1 MSLHAGVP
9 STSDLRALIQIQKPN
24 RQVDFTNCSLT
35 SPLCSTVIRRR
46 RTFPPATSY
55 RLSLPVVRIEL
66 SRGMYLARTRCQN
79 PLPPSPVSNHHQSP
93 LDRWTTQ
100 SLVSGWRRYGN
111 LLKNPNPSSAG
122 GLQTPPYD
130 DDMAT
135 TYQVPNLTPSYEQH
149 RSYSHSTLP
158 ALSSCSAASQRPP
171 RDMAHMFNSD
181 SLSSYSDTQPIYL
194 PNPQQRSNAGSSTG
208 SNSGLTQRS
217 FVQQYTQQQHQSRQ
231 PPSPRQ
237 QQQQQHQHQYVP
249 QKQQQQYQQ
258 QPQSRQS
265 SSQRPSRATSPSP
278 IKREQEISA
287 RDAALALH
295 SLQVPSCISPKGGS
309 LSDLVAD
316 LTALFWFE
324 TLKTLEQAA
333 TYDALR
339 PGAPVRRIERSAI
352 ACPNFKKWVHNL
364 LSTTQ
369 VTQNVILLSLLYIHR
384 LKVLNPKMHGLP
396 GSEYRLLTV
405 ALMLANKFLDDNT
418 YTNKTWSEVSQL
430 SVNEIHVME
439 VEFLGNMRYSLLVTE
454 KQWEEWLV
462 KLARFREY
470 LEQARQVLSPVNL
483 FPSPN
488 ALPVSALPSPNTVQ
502 HFPSPLQ
509 PTLAGQSPSA
519 SFYAK
524 QSSGQG
530 WPNHT
535 TSQTPIW
542 NPAST
547 PLSRKRSMPEFD
559 HSEPPAK
566 RRTPLKPYASSETL
580 YPTVT
585 APQVLRNHRDFA
597 FAPLPSTNEIA
608 SKQARLSV
616 SNLTLNNAQSS
627 TATTLPGEVYPRVSY
642 APESVISLP
651 PIVLPAPGMASTYL
665 NSTSTAAPIPS
676 VLPTSNSGV
685 SPSTAVPTSTAA
697 YPTSQYALPANRL
710 HSQHSL
716 TSSGAY
722 LGSSPIGE
730 SLVHTPMSN
739 SPSNIYLQQRT
750 SPWRPVRSAETLLHP
765 PPSAFLQQY
774 HLPNPIPP
782 TQLHYQPLGRRNEV
796 RTGIVPEF
804 AMPNSGLTMPGAG
817 RYQESIPAFRQS
829 FSLPLRDLPPT
840 TSAYSQQPRR

>member
-1 MSLHAGVP
+1 
-9 STSDLRALIQIQKPN
+9 
-24 RQVDFTNCSLT
+24 
-35 SPLCSTVIRRR
+35 
-46 RTFPPATSY
+46 
-55 RLSLPVVRIEL
+55 
-66 SRGMYLARTRCQN
+66 MYLARTRCQN
-79 PLPPSPVSNHHQSP
+79 PLPSSSPFSSQHQSP
-93 LDRWTTQ
+93 ADRWTTQ

-111 LLKNPNPSSAG
+111 LIKNSNPSSAG

-130 DDMAT
+130 NDMGT
-135 TYQVPNLTPSYEQH
+135 TYQVPKLTPSYEQH
-149 RSYSHSTLP
+149 RSYTHPTLP
-158 ALSSCSAASQRPP
+158 ALSSCSAVSQRPP
-171 RDMAHMFNSD
+171 RDLAHMFNNSE
-181 SLSSYSDTQPIYL
+181 SLCSYSDTQSLYL
-194 PNPQQRSNAGSSTG
+194 PNPQQWSTAASSTS
-208 SNSGLTQRS
+208 SNSGSAQRGYAQQH
-217 FVQQYTQQQHQSRQ
+217 QQYQQRQHQSRQ
-231 PPSPRQ
+231 QSPPRQ
-237 QQQQQHQHQYVP
+237 QRQQQYVS

-258 QPQSRQS
+258 QHQSRKP
-265 SSQRPSRATSPSP
+265 SSQRPSRPPSPSP
-278 IKREQEISA
+278 IRREQEISK
-287 RDAALALH
+287 RDAAMALH
-295 SLQVPSCISPKGGS
+295 SLQVPACISPKGGS

-324 TLKTLEQAA
+324 TSKVLERAA

-339 PGAPVRRIERSAI
+339 PGAAPVRRIEGPAI

-470 LEQARQVLSPVNL
+470 QERARQVSSPADL
-483 FPSPN
+483 LAPSPN
-488 ALPVSALPSPNTVQ
+488 ALPVSALPSPTTGQ

-530 WPNHT
+530 WPTHAAG
-535 TSQTPIW
+535 QTPIW

-547 PLSRKRSMPEFD
+547 PLTRKRSMPEFD
-559 HSEPPAK
+559 LLEPPAK

-585 APQVLRNHRDFA
+585 VPEALRNSREFA
-597 FAPLPSTNEIA
+597 CAPLPSTSEMA
-608 SKQARLSV
+608 LKQARLSV

-627 TATTLPGEVYPRVSY
+627 TANTLPGEVYSRVSY
-642 APESVISLP
+642 APESMISLP
-651 PIVLPAPGMASTYL
+651 PILLPAPGMAATYV
-665 NSTSTAAPIPS
+665 NSTSAAAPMPS
-676 VLPTSNSGV
+676 ILPTSGSGV
-685 SPSTAVPTSTAA
+685 SPSTVVAASTTAH
-697 YPTSQYALPANRL
+697 PTSQYALSANRL
-710 HSQHSL
+710 QSQHSL

-730 SLVHTPMSN
+730 PLIHTPMSAS

-750 SPWRPVRSAETLLHP
+750 SPYRPVRHAETLLHP

-782 TQLHYQPLGRRNEV
+782 PQLHYQPLGRRNEV

-804 AMPNSGLTMPGAG
+804 AMPNSGLTMAGAG
-817 RYQESIPAFRQS
+817 RYQEPISAFRQS
-829 FSLPLRDLPPT
+829 FSLPLRDIPPA

>member
-1 MSLHAGVP
+1 
-9 STSDLRALIQIQKPN
+9 
-24 RQVDFTNCSLT
+24 
-35 SPLCSTVIRRR
+35 
-46 RTFPPATSY
+46 
-55 RLSLPVVRIEL
+55 
-66 SRGMYLARTRCQN
+66 MYLARTRCQN
-79 PLPPSPVSNHHQSP
+79 PLPSSSPILSHHQSP
-93 LDRWTTQ
+93 VDRWTTQ

-111 LLKNPNPSSAG
+111 LIKNSNSSSAG

-130 DDMAT
+130 DDMGT
-135 TYQVPNLTPSYEQH
+135 TYQVPNLTPSYEQY
-149 RSYSHSTLP
+149 RSYTHSTLP
-158 ALSSCSAASQRPP
+158 ALSSCSAVSQRPP
-171 RDMAHMFNSD
+171 RDLAHMFHSE
-181 SLSSYSDTQPIYL
+181 SLSSYSDTQSIYL
-194 PNPQQRSNAGSSTG
+194 PNPQQRSTAASSTS
-208 SNSGLTQRS
+208 SNTGLAQRGY
-217 FVQQYTQQQHQSRQ
+217 VQQHQQYQQQQHQSRQ
-231 PPSPRQ
+231 PSSPRRQYPQLYVPQHQ
-237 QQQQQHQHQYVP
+237 QQQQQ
-249 QKQQQQYQQ
+249 KQQH
-258 QPQSRQS
+258 QSRQP
-265 SSQRPSRATSPSP
+265 SSQRPSRPPSPSP
-278 IKREQEISA
+278 IRREQEISA
-287 RDAALALH
+287 RDAAMALH
-295 SLQVPSCISPKGGS
+295 SLQVPACISPKGGS

-324 TLKTLEQAA
+324 TSKLLEQAA

-339 PGAPVRRIERSAI
+339 PGAPVRRIEGPAI

-470 LEQARQVLSPVNL
+470 LERARQVPSPADL
-483 FPSPN
+483 LAPSPN
-488 ALPVSALPSPNTVQ
+488 ALPVSALPSPTTVQ

-530 WPNHT
+530 WPTHAAG
-535 TSQTPIW
+535 QTPIW

-559 HSEPPAK
+559 LSEPPAK

-585 APQVLRNHRDFA
+585 APQALRNPREFA
-597 FAPLPSTNEIA
+597 CAPLPSTSDIA

-627 TATTLPGEVYPRVSY
+627 TANTLPGEVYSRVSY
-642 APESVISLP
+642 APESMISLP
-651 PIVLPAPGMASTYL
+651 PILLPAPGMASTYL

-676 VLPTSNSGV
+676 ILPTSGSGV
-685 SPSTAVPTSTAA
+685 LPSTVVAASTTAH
-697 YPTSQYALPANRL
+697 PTSQYALPANRL
-710 HSQHSL
+710 QSQHSL

-730 SLVHTPMSN
+730 PLIHTPMSS

-750 SPWRPVRSAETLLHP
+750 SPYRPVRHAETLLHP

-804 AMPNSGLTMPGAG
+804 AMPNSGLTMAGAG
-817 RYQESIPAFRQS
+817 RYQEPIPAFRQS

>member
-1 MSLHAGVP
+1 MCRSL
-9 STSDLRALIQIQKPN
+9 SSSDSFP
-24 RQVDFTNCSLT
+24 RQR
-35 SPLCSTVIRRR
+35 PR
-46 RTFPPATSY
+46 
-55 RLSLPVVRIEL
+55 PVVKNEL
-66 SRGMYLARTRCQN
+66 SRGMYLARTPCQN
-79 PLPPSPVSNHHQSP
+79 PLPSSSPFSSYHQSP
-93 LDRWTTQ
+93 VDRWTTQ

-111 LLKNPNPSSAG
+111 LIKNSTSSSAG

-130 DDMAT
+130 DDMGT

-171 RDMAHMFNSD
+171 RDLAHMFNNSE
-181 SLSSYSDTQPIYL
+181 SLSSYSDTQSLYL
-194 PNPQQRSNAGSSTG
+194 PNPQQRSTAASSTSSNAGSA
-208 SNSGLTQRS
+208 QRGY
-217 FVQQYTQQQHQSRQ
+217 VHQHQQYQQQQYQSRQ
-231 PPSPRQ
+231 PSSPRQEYEQKYIPQ
-237 QQQQQHQHQYVP
+237 QQQQQ
-249 QKQQQQYQQ
+249 QQQYQTR
-258 QPQSRQS
+258 QP
-265 SSQRPSRATSPSP
+265 SSQRSSRLASPSP

-287 RDAALALH
+287 RDAAMALH
-295 SLQVPSCISPKGGS
+295 SLQIPSCISRKGGS
-309 LSDLVAD
+309 LSDFVAD

-324 TLKTLEQAA
+324 SSKLLEQAA
-333 TYDALR
+333 TFDAYR
-339 PGAPVRRIERSAI
+339 PGAPVRRIEGPAI

-364 LSTTQ
+364 LATTQ
-369 VTQNVILLSLLYIHR
+369 VTQNVILLSLLFIHR

-462 KLARFREY
+462 KLARFHEY
-470 LEQARQVLSPVNL
+470 LERARQLSSPAALLV
-483 FPSPN
+483 PSPS
-488 ALPVSALPSPNTVQ
+488 ALPVSALPSPITVQ

-530 WPNHT
+530 WPTHAA
-535 TSQTPIW
+535 SQTQIW
-542 NPAST
+542 NPTST

-559 HSEPPAK
+559 GSEPPAK

-585 APQVLRNHRDFA
+585 APQALSNPREFA
-597 FAPLPSTNEIA
+597 CAPLPSTSEMA

-616 SNLTLNNAQSS
+616 SNLTLNNTQSP
-627 TATTLPGEVYPRVSY
+627 TANTLPGEVYSRVSY
-642 APESVISLP
+642 APESMISLP
-651 PIVLPAPGMASTYL
+651 PILLPAPGMASSYL

-676 VLPTSNSGV
+676 ILPTSSSGV
-685 SPSTAVPTSTAA
+685 SQSTTVPTSTSAL
-697 YPTSQYALPANRL
+697 PSSQYTLPATRL
-710 HSQHSL
+710 QSQHGL

-730 SLVHTPMSN
+730 PLIHTPMSS

-750 SPWRPVRSAETLLHP
+750 SPYRPVRHAETLLHP

-804 AMPNSGLTMPGAG
+804 AMPNGGLTMTGSG

>member
-1 MSLHAGVP
+1 
-9 STSDLRALIQIQKPN
+9 
-24 RQVDFTNCSLT
+24 
-35 SPLCSTVIRRR
+35 
-46 RTFPPATSY
+46 
-55 RLSLPVVRIEL
+55 
-66 SRGMYLARTRCQN
+66 MYLARTQCQN
-79 PLPPSPVSNHHQSP
+79 PFPSSSAFSSHHQSP
-93 LDRWTTQ
+93 KDRWTTQ

-111 LLKNPNPSSAG
+111 LIKNSKSSSAG

-135 TYQVPNLTPSYEQH
+135 TYQVPNLTSSYEQH

-158 ALSSCSAASQRPP
+158 SLSSCSAASQRPP
-171 RDMAHMFNSD
+171 RDLAHMFNSD
-181 SLSSYSDTQPIYL
+181 SLSSYSDTQSITL
-194 PNPQQRSNAGSSTG
+194 PNPQQRSTAASSTS
-208 SNSGLTQRS
+208 SNSGSTQRGY
-217 FVQQYTQQQHQSRQ
+217 VHQHQQYQQQQHQSRQ

-237 QQQQQHQHQYVP
+237 QQQQQYVP
-249 QKQQQQYQQ
+249 QKQQQQYQYQ
-258 QPQSRQS
+258 HQSRQP
-265 SSQRPSRATSPSP
+265 SSQRTSRPSSPSP

-287 RDAALALH
+287 RDAAMALH

-309 LSDLVAD
+309 LSDFVAD

-324 TLKTLEQAA
+324 TSKLLEQAA

-339 PGAPVRRIERSAI
+339 PGAPVRRIEGPAI

-470 LEQARQVLSPVNL
+470 MEQARQLPSANL
-483 FPSPN
+483 FAPSPN
-488 ALPVSALPSPNTVQ
+488 ALPVSDLPSPNTVQ

-530 WPNHT
+530 WPAHAAG
-535 TSQTPIW
+535 QTPIW

-585 APQVLRNHRDFA
+585 APQTLRNPRDFA
-597 FAPLPSTNEIA
+597 FALLPSTSEIA

-627 TATTLPGEVYPRVSY
+627 TATTLPGDVYSRVSY
-642 APESVISLP
+642 APESMISLP
-651 PIVLPAPGMASTYL
+651 PILLPAPGMASTYL

-676 VLPTSNSGV
+676 IFPTSRSGV
-685 SPSTAVPTSTAA
+685 SPSTAVSASTTAH
-697 YPTSQYALPANRL
+697 PTSQYALPANHL

-730 SLVHTPMSN
+730 PLIHTPMSS

-750 SPWRPVRSAETLLHP
+750 SPYRPVRHAETLLHP
-765 PPSAFLQQY
+765 TPSAFLQQY

-804 AMPNSGLTMPGAG
+804 AMPNGGLTMAGAG